1 MPSEQVVPEALTAEA
16 DLAPVM
22 CAHCEAEFGGGG
34 DAWPSVCSRCG
45 RDIDLE
51 AQFAYCR
58 GRDAFIAGQDLLIA
72 LTPKMR
78 RRNITTTFEM
88 EGLQYYSQAYSALL
102 RAFQGQLAESQR
114 RLAIEMTAAM
124 VLVFQ
129 THGSISPFESS
140 YWTTLMVDLTTQ
152 LDIVEVRERLGK
164 LPAGVSGALSRWRW
178 RLRLRQLERA
188 LVELDTKIRTL
199 EQNIGFVEPPRARKR
214 FV

>member
-1 MPSEQVVPEALTAEA
+1 MPSELIVPEESTAEA

-22 CAHCEAEFGGGG
+22 CAHCEVEFGGEGE
-34 DAWPSVCSRCG
+34 AWPSICPRCG
-45 RDIDLE
+45 RDIDLD

-58 GRDAFIAGQDLLIA
+58 GRDAFIAGQDILIA

-78 RRNITTTFEM
+78 RRNITTSFEM
-88 EGLQYYSQAYSALL
+88 EGLQFYSQAYSALQ
-102 RAFQGQLAESQR
+102 RAFQGKLAESQR

-152 LDIVEVRERLGK
+152 LDILDVRERLSK
-164 LPAGVSGALSRWRW
+164 LPTGLSGALPRWRW
-178 RLRLRQLERA
+178 TMRLKQLERA
-188 LVELDTKIRTL
+188 LAELDTKIRTL
-199 EQNIGFVEPPRARKR
+199 EQNIGFVEPPRARRR

>member
-1 MPSEQVVPEALTAEA
+1 MLGDLTVPDEITAEV

-22 CAHCEAEFGGGG
+22 CAQCGFEFGGEGE
-34 DAWPSVCSRCG
+34 AWPSVCPHCG

-78 RRNITTTFEM
+78 RKNITTSFEM
-88 EGLQYYSQAYSALL
+88 EGLQFYSQAYSALQ

-152 LDIVEVRERLGK
+152 LDILEVRERLRK
-164 LPAGVSGALSRWRW
+164 LPTGLSGAVPRWRW

-188 LVELDTKIRTL
+188 LIELDTKIKTL
-199 EQNIGFVEPPRARKR
+199 EQNIGFVEPPRARRR

>member
-1 MPSEQVVPEALTAEA
+1 MLSESVAIDEIAAEA

-22 CAHCEAEFGGGG
+22 CAHCESEFGGEGEV
-34 DAWPSVCSRCG
+34 WPSVCPRCG
-45 RDIDLE
+45 QDIDLE

-78 RRNITTTFEM
+78 RKNITTSFEM
-88 EGLQYYSQAYSALL
+88 EGLQFYSQAYSALQ
-102 RAFQGQLAESQR
+102 RAFHGQLAESQR

-152 LDIVEVRERLGK
+152 LDILDVRERLEK
-164 LPAGVSGALSRWRW
+164 LPSGLSGAVPRWRW
-178 RLRLRQLERA
+178 RLRLRQLEKA
-188 LVELDTKIRTL
+188 LIELDAKIKTL
-199 EQNIGFVEPPRARKR
+199 EQNIGFVEPPGARRR

>member
-1 MPSEQVVPEALTAEA
+1 MLSKSVALDDIAAEA

-22 CAHCEAEFGGGG
+22 CAHCEEEFGSEG
-34 DAWPSVCSRCG
+34 DPWPSVCPRCG
-45 RDIDLE
+45 HDIDLE

-78 RRNITTTFEM
+78 RRNITTSFEM
-88 EGLQYYSQAYSALL
+88 EGLQYYSQAYSALR

-152 LDIVEVRERLGK
+152 LEILDVRERLSK
-164 LPAGVSGALSRWRW
+164 LPAGLRGTVLRWRW
-178 RLRLRQLERA
+178 KLRLRQLEKA
-188 LVELDTKIRTL
+188 LGELEVKIRTL